1 MDKETKD
8 SIANKAFQL
17 MTEEKPNPTD
27 NIYLSKATKKY
38 VSAVNEV
45 YDGKTNTTVN
55 LMNGIVKETTLALER
70 MLDDAINAVNITPGN
85 YTRIINTILDTTYT
99 ENDFK
104 VVIEKHVLAAR
115 EDLKKY
121 IEETRQEKRRLT
133 NAEEM
138 RKELDEAKEAIEKFK
153 HPKVEEVSEPVE
165 EKKPSFFEKIKR
177 LFCCKKCKKQ

>member
-8 SIANKAFQL
+8 SIAIANKALQL

-45 YDGKTNTTVN
+45 YDDKTNTTVN
-55 LMNGIVKETTLALER
+55 LMNGIVKETTLAFER

-115 EDLKKY
+115 EDLKK
-121 IEETRQEKRRLT
+121 
-133 NAEEM
+133 
-138 RKELDEAKEAIEKFK
+138 
-153 HPKVEEVSEPVE
+153 
-165 EKKPSFFEKIKR
+165 
-177 LFCCKKCKKQ
+177 

>member
-45 YDGKTNTTVN
+45 YDDKTNTTVN
-55 LMNGIVKETTLALER
+55 LMNGIVKETTLAFER

-99 ENDFK
+99 ENDQGCYR
-104 VVIEKHVLAAR
+104 EAR
-115 EDLKKY
+115 IGCKGRPQE
-121 IEETRQEKRRLT
+121 IHRGNTTREEEI
-133 NAEEM
+133 
-138 RKELDEAKEAIEKFK
+138 D
-153 HPKVEEVSEPVE
+153 
-165 EKKPSFFEKIKR
+165 
-177 LFCCKKCKKQ
+177 

>member
-45 YDGKTNTTVN
+45 YDDKTNTTLN
-55 LMNGIVKETTLALER
+55 LMNGVVKETTLALER
-70 MLDDAINAVNITPGN
+70 MLDDAVNITPGN

-104 VVIEKHVLAAR
+104 AVIEKHVLAAR

-138 RKELDEAKEAIEKFK
+138 RKELDEAKEAFEKLK
-153 HPKVEEVSEPVE
+153 HPKVKETTDPVE
-165 EKKPSFFEKIKR
+165 EKKLSFFERIKR